1 LEKIVK
7 MGITL
12 FPFSNYDYSKFGTG
26 KTKPFYSGVNSASA
40 SAPMRELYLGDF
52 FQLWLI
58 PEVRSLFGS
67 LT

>member
-1 LEKIVK
+1 
-7 MGITL
+7 MGTPM
-12 FPFSNYDYSKFGTG
+12 FPFSNYNKSKLGTG

-40 SAPMRELYLGDF
+40 SAPMREMYLGDY